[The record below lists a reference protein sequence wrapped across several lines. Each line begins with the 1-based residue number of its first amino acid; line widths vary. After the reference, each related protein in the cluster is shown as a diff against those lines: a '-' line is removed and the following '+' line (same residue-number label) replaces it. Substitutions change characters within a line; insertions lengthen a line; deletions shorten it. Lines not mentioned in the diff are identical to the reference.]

1 MARAHQEVTREQ
13 LISDF
18 KVVIADAEALLK
30 ASANGGGEKVEELR
44 TKAVESINAMKSRL
58 SDAETRVIEKTK
70 EAAKATDE
78 YVHENPWSS
87 IGVAAGV
94 GLVVGFLLGR
104 R

>member
-44 TKAVESINAMKSRL
+44 SKAVESINAMKSRL

-87 IGVAAGV
+87 IGFAAGL

>member
-13 LISDF
+13 LVSDF

-44 TKAVESINAMKSRL
+44 SKAVESINAMKSKL

-94 GLVVGFLLGR
+94 GLAIGFLLGKR
-104 R
+104 

>member
-1 MARAHQEVTREQ
+1 MARAHHEVTRDQ

-44 TKAVESINAMKSRL
+44 SKAAESINAMKSRL

-94 GLVVGFLLGR
+94 GLVVGFLLGKR
-104 R
+104 

>member
-1 MARAHQEVTREQ
+1 MAHATQEVTREQ
-13 LISDF
+13 LVKDF

-30 ASANGGGEKVEELR
+30 ASADGGGEKVAELR
-44 TKAVESINAMKSRL
+44 SKAVESINAMKERL
-58 SDAETRVIEKTK
+58 GDVEHRMVEKTK

-78 YVHENPWSS
+78 YVHENPWRS

-94 GLVVGFLLGR
+94 GLIVGFLLGR